1 MPRISVI
8 LTSFNHEKYLGESID
23 SVLAQTYQDY
33 ELIILDDASTDKSWE
48 IILGYD
54 DPRII
59 AISSERRGQV
69 ASQINKAIMEIASG
83 EFICIHHSDDI
94 WESTKLER
102 QLSHIDRNPHVAAVF
117 TNAQPIMEDGQ
128 PLSDRTH
135 FYADVFNQ
143 PNRSRY
149 EWLRYFLNGGNALCH
164 SSVLIR
170 RSSYSECGIYKLYLL
185 QSDDFDMWVRLLL
198 KHDIYILPERLVRFR
213 IRENEANISGNR
225 RDSRI
230 RSIYE
235 YHLLL
240 RNYRGIEDFAEL
252 VKIFP
257 SAKNYDRGA
266 ETDIQFALAMTI
278 LDESTHGFGQLFALD
293 LLFELVSDQVHAQKL
308 KKIYDFNTMDFFAL
322 TGQYDVFSGET
333 IAAHESHIRE
343 LNVSMSR
350 FGIQI
355 ESQRNELA
363 AYALQ
368 ASGMLDS
375 INKKEEM
382 LAQAYEQI
390 KTQSTE
396 LAAYSTQAATLTG
409 QIATQV
415 ARITQLSQEL
425 SEREQVNATLRAD
438 LMRHQ
443 MQVAELLHNAKRRD
457 GIILDVGQKL
467 AMKRL
472 DLDKL
477 HDESIKKD
485 RLLAEVRAAVSEQ
498 EARIA
503 ALEHE
508 SKEHKNAVQALIN
521 SRSWKL
527 TKPFRFTGRLLR
539 GEFATAFA
547 PFRKRRFFRSVTTAP
562 VGHHLATPS
571 TQPAPLATASVPQPH
586 APVGAEADGF
596 DEDFYLKTYPDV
608 RASGLD
614 AYHHYVHHGQA
625 EGRLGCPPK
634 LVLEPGVRPIDES
647 RKAVLIVSHDASRTG
662 APILSLN
669 IARELQ
675 KRFNVVVL
683 LLGGGGLASEFRW
696 AASWVVMAAGAR
708 SSNTEA
714 DRTIAELCSLH
725 VFQFAIVN
733 TIESR
738 IVLKPLTRSSVPT
751 VGLIHEFAAYTR
763 PRGAFP
769 FAAGWS
775 TKIVF
780 STRITRDNALSEY
793 PEFVGQPWPILP
805 QGRCDPLPIEID
817 PVIKAGE
824 AAKIRR
830 ILRPDADAERTQ
842 IVVIGAGSVQYR
854 KGVDLFLECA
864 AHVIQSP
871 IGRNCQFVWVGH
883 GYDPEHDIGYSVY
896 LAEQIRRAGLERHV
910 TFMPETPQIDDVY
923 GLADMLLL
931 SSRLDPLPNVAIDA
945 MFHGL
950 PVVCFAEA
958 SGIADALVDSGL
970 ADECVAPYQDAA
982 AMARLVLSLAE
993 SPERRGQIGKR
1004 LQRAAQEKFNMGA
1017 YVSELEALAEQARHQ
1032 MADEIESAETILG
1045 AGVLDTTFFLRRA
1058 DEYQSL
1064 DDAVRY
1070 GYVRSWACGIDRRK
1084 PFPGFHPG
1092 IYAEHAIGHDGNGLD
1107 PLAHYLRA
1115 GQPDG
1120 PWKFDVIRS
1129 RDVALPVP
1137 AELRVALHLHVYYPE
1152 LIDDIFGRLA
1162 ANKERPDLYIS
1173 VPSADVANAVHA
1185 SANAHHLSVTAVE
1198 VVPNAGRDLGP
1209 LFTTFGAVFTE
1220 RYDVIGH
1227 LHTKKS
1233 IDVADEAM
1241 GKTWQRFLM
1250 ENLLGGKACMA
1261 DLILG
1266 RMGADPTIGLVFPDD
1281 PHVVGWGANRPYA
1294 QALATRFGL
1303 PESQPEDLAFP
1314 VGSMFWARVDALRPL
1329 FDLGLSWSDYPPEP
1343 LPYDGS
1349 MLHAIER
1356 LLSLVAEHQSTRI
1369 VLTHVEGETR

>member
-8 LTSFNHEKYLGESID
+8 LTSFNHEKYLRESID

-33 ELIILDDASTDKSWE
+33 ELIILDDASTDGSWE
-48 IILGYD
+48 IILEYD

-69 ASQINKAIMEIASG
+69 ASQINKAIMEMASG

-102 QLSHIDRNPHVAAVF
+102 QISHIDRNPHVTAVF

-149 EWLRYFLNGGNALCH
+149 EWLRYFLNNGNALCH
-164 SSVLIR
+164 PSVLIR
-170 RSSYSECGIYKLYLL
+170 KSSYSECGVYKLCFL
-185 QSDDFDMWVRLLL
+185 QNDDFDMWIRLLL
-198 KHDIYILPERLVRFR
+198 RRDIYILPERLVRFR

-235 YHLLL
+235 YYLLL
-240 RNYRGIEDFAEL
+240 RNYRDIEDFAEL

-257 SAKNYDRGA
+257 GAKDYDRGA

-278 LDESTHGFGQLFALD
+278 LHESTHGFGQLFALD
-293 LLFELVSDQVHAQKL
+293 LLFELVSDQVRARKL
-308 KKIYDFNTMDFFAL
+308 ERIYDFNVMDFFAL
-322 TGQYDVFSGET
+322 TGQYDVFAGET

-343 LNVSMSR
+343 LNISMSR
-350 FGIQI
+350 LGIQI
-355 ESQRNELA
+355 ESQRSELT
-363 AYALQ
+363 AYAQQ
-368 ASGMLDS
+368 AASMHGSLS
-375 INKKEEM
+375 TKEYE
-382 LAQAYEQI
+382 LIQAY
-390 KTQSTE
+390 
-396 LAAYSTQAATLTG
+396 G
-409 QIATQV
+409 QIETQR
-415 ARITQLSQEL
+415 AEL
-425 SEREQVNATLRAD
+425 SEYEKQTASLVELTANQEIRVAQLGRKLSMQESD
-438 LMRHQ
+438 LER
-443 MQVAELLHNAKRRD
+443 
-457 GIILDVGQKL
+457 
-467 AMKRL
+467 
-472 DLDKL
+472 L
-477 HDESIKKD
+477 HDLAARKD
-485 RLLAEVRAAVSEQ
+485 RLIFEANTRIEEQ
-498 EARIA
+498 TNQINTLKR
-503 ALEHE
+503 E
-508 SKEHKNAVQALIN
+508 SDERWGEIQALIN
-521 SRSWKL
+521 SRSWRL
-527 TKPFRFTGRLLR
+527 TKPLRFAGRLLR
-539 GEFATAFA
+539 GEFSIAVASL
-547 PFRKRRFFRSVTTAP
+547 RRYGIFRSFHTAL
-562 VGHHLATPS
+562 VDHGLAAPS
-571 TQPAPLATASVPQPH
+571 TPPAISENTHGQQLNRTD
-586 APVGAEADGF
+586 GAEVDGF
-596 DEDFYLKTYPDV
+596 DEIFYLQTYPDV
-608 RASGLD
+608 KASGVNP
-614 AYHHYVHHGQA
+614 YYHYVRHGRA
-625 EGRLGCPPK
+625 EGRLGRPPE
-634 LVLEPGVRPIDES
+634 LLLEPGVRPIDAS
-647 RKAVLIVSHDASRTG
+647 RKAVLVVSHEASRTG

-675 KRFNVVVL
+675 KRFNVVAL
-683 LLGGGGLASEFRW
+683 LLGGGDLASEFRW
-696 AASWVVMAAGAR
+696 AASWVAVEAGAR
-708 SSNTEA
+708 GSSVEA
-714 DRTIAELCSLH
+714 DRMIAELCALH
-725 VFQFAIVN
+725 TFQFAIVN
-733 TIESR
+733 SIESR
-738 IVLKPLTRSSVPT
+738 IVLKPLARSSVPT
-751 VGLIHEFAAYTR
+751 VGLVHEFAAYTR
-763 PRGAFP
+763 PRDAFP
-769 FAAGWS
+769 FAAAWS

-793 PEFVGQPWPILP
+793 PELVGQPWPILP

-817 PVIKAGE
+817 SSIKVSE
-824 AAKIRR
+824 AAR
-830 ILRPDADAERTQ
+830 IKRLLRPDEGAEHAR
-842 IVVIGAGSVQYR
+842 VVIIGAGSVQYR

-864 AHVIQSP
+864 AHVIQSSG
-871 IGRNCQFVWVGH
+871 GRHCRFAWVGH
-883 GYDPEHDIGYSVY
+883 GFDPERDMTYSIY
-896 LAEQIRRAGLERHV
+896 LAEQIRRAGLEHHV
-910 TFMPETPQIDDVY
+910 TFVPETPQIDDVY

-950 PVVCFAEA
+950 PIVCFAEA

-970 ADECVAPYQDAA
+970 ADECVAPYQNAA
-982 AMARLVLSLAE
+982 EMARLVLNLAE
-993 SPERRGQIGKR
+993 SPGRRAQIGKR
-1004 LQRAAQEKFNMGA
+1004 LQHAAQEKFNMGA
-1017 YVSELEALAEQARHQ
+1017 YISELEALAEQARHQ
-1032 MADEIESAETILG
+1032 MAHEIESAETILG
-1045 AGVLDTTFFLRRA
+1045 AGVLDTAFFLRRA

-1070 GYVRSWACGIDRRK
+1070 GYVRSWASGINRRK

-1092 IYAEHAIGHDGNGLD
+1092 IYAERAIGHNGNGLD

-1120 PWKFDVIRS
+1120 PWKFDVIHS

-1152 LIDDIFGRLA
+1152 LVDDVLGRLA
-1162 ANKERPDLYIS
+1162 ANDMRPDLYVS
-1173 VPSADVANAVHA
+1173 VPSADAVNAVRA
-1185 SANAHHLSVTAVE
+1185 SATAHHLSVTAIE

-1209 LFTTFGAVFTE
+1209 LLTAFGAVFTE

-1241 GKTWQRFLM
+1241 GKIWQRFLM
-1250 ENLLGGKACMA
+1250 ENLLGGKARMA

-1294 QALATRFGL
+1294 EALAARLGL
-1303 PESQPEDLAFP
+1303 PQSQPEELAFP

-1349 MLHAIER
+1349 ILHAIER
-1356 LLSLVAEHQSTRI
+1356 LLSLVAAQQSTRV